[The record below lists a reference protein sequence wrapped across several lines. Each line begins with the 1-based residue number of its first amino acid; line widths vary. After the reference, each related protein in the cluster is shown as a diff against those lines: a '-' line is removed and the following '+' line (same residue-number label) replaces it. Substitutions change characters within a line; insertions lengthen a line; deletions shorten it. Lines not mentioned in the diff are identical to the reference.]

1 MKKCIVLMIGA
12 LLSLLSCSMKGPE
25 GDLVSL
31 EFVSNGTRFGTEFE
45 GHVVAGSNGT
55 FTLTAMKMNYGPLFR
70 KKIGKEEMAT
80 FKKIIL
86 DEKMYKY
93 KEHYRPLFQVKDG
106 HSWRFSA
113 KFSDGS
119 TIHSTGENSKPGGNG
134 LSKIQDYLS
143 DLIADATE
151 EIEIEVSPQ
160 DLDKSQDSI
169 GYHVK

>member
-1 MKKCIVLMIGA
+1 MKKCLVLMIGA

-134 LSKIQDYLS
+134 LSKIQGYLY
-143 DLIADATE
+143 DLIADAT
-151 EIEIEVSPQ
+151 IEV
-160 DLDKSQDSI
+160 DNEDDKE
-169 GYHVK
+169 Y

>member
-1 MKKCIVLMIGA
+1 MKKCLVLMIGA

-160 DLDKSQDSI
+160 DLDKS
-169 GYHVK
+169 

>member
-1 MKKCIVLMIGA
+1 
-12 LLSLLSCSMKGPE
+12 
-25 GDLVSL
+25 
-31 EFVSNGTRFGTEFE
+31 
-45 GHVVAGSNGT
+45 
-55 FTLTAMKMNYGPLFR
+55 
-70 KKIGKEEMAT
+70 MAT

-93 KEHYRPLFQVKDG
+93 KEHYHPLLHVKDG
-106 HSWRFSA
+106 YSWRFSA

-119 TIHSTGENSKPGGNG
+119 TIHSTGENSKPNGNG
-134 LSKIQDYLS
+134 LSKIQGYLS

-151 EIEIEVSPQ
+151 EIEIEVRPQ

>member
-1 MKKCIVLMIGA
+1 MKKCLVLMIGA

-45 GHVVAGSNGT
+45 GHVVAD
-55 FTLTAMKMNYGPLFR
+55 GPLFR

-134 LSKIQDYLS
+134 LSKIQGYLY
-143 DLIADATE
+143 DLIADAT
-151 EIEIEVSPQ
+151 IEV
-160 DLDKSQDSI
+160 DNEDDKE
-169 GYHVK
+169 Y

>member
-31 EFVSNGTRFGTEFE
+31 EFVSNGTRFGTE
-45 GHVVAGSNGT
+45 
-55 FTLTAMKMNYGPLFR
+55 YGPLFR

>member
-1 MKKCIVLMIGA
+1 MEHCLGA
-12 LLSLLSCSMKGPE
+12 LFSLLSCGTKGPE

-31 EFVSNGTRFGTEFE
+31 EFVSNGSRNGTEFE
-45 GHVVAGSNGT
+45 GHVVPGSNGT

-70 KKIGKEEMAT
+70 KKIGQEEMAT

-93 KEHYRPLFQVKDG
+93 KEHYRPL
-106 HSWRFSA
+106 SA

-119 TIHSTGENSKPGGNG
+119 TIHSTGENSKPNGNG
-134 LSKIQDYLS
+134 LSKIQGYLS
-143 DLIADATE
+143 DLIADATV
-151 EIEIEVSPQ
+151 EIEIEVRPQ
-160 DLDKSQDSI
+160 DLNKSQDSI

>member
-1 MKKCIVLMIGA
+1 MNKYLVLMIGA
-12 LLSLLSCSMKGPE
+12 LFSLLSCGTKGPE

-31 EFVSNGTRFGTEFE
+31 EFVSNGSRNGTEFE
-45 GHVVAGSNGT
+45 GHVVQDPNGT

-93 KEHYRPLFQVKDG
+93 KEHYHPLLHVKDG
-106 HSWRFSA
+106 YSWRFSA

-119 TIHSTGENSKPGGNG
+119 TIHSTGENSKPNGNG
-134 LSKIQDYLS
+134 LSKIQGYLS
-143 DLIADATE
+143 DLIADATV
-151 EIEIEVSPQ
+151 EIEIEVRPQ
-160 DLDKSQDSI
+160 DLNKSQDSI

>member
-1 MKKCIVLMIGA
+1 MKKCLVLMIGA

-113 KFSDGS
+113 KFPDGS

-134 LSKIQDYLS
+134 LSKIQGYLY
-143 DLIADATE
+143 DLIADAT
-151 EIEIEVSPQ
+151 IEV
-160 DLDKSQDSI
+160 DNEDDKE
-169 GYHVK
+169 Y

>member
-1 MKKCIVLMIGA
+1 MKKCLVLMIGA

-31 EFVSNGTRFGTEFE
+31 EFVSNGTRFGTECE

-134 LSKIQDYLS
+134 LSKIQGYLS

>member
-1 MKKCIVLMIGA
+1 MKKCLVLMIGA

-134 LSKIQDYLS
+134 LSKIQGYLS
-143 DLIADATE
+143 DLIADAT
-151 EIEIEVSPQ
+151 IEV
-160 DLDKSQDSI
+160 DNEDDKE
-169 GYHVK
+169 Y

>member
-1 MKKCIVLMIGA
+1 MKKCLVLMIGA

-151 EIEIEVSPQ
+151 DIEIEVSPQ

>member
-1 MKKCIVLMIGA
+1 MKKCLVLMIGA

-143 DLIADATE
+143 DLIADAT
-151 EIEIEVSPQ
+151 IEV
-160 DLDKSQDSI
+160 DNEDDKE
-169 GYHVK
+169 Y

>member
-1 MKKCIVLMIGA
+1 MKKCLVLMIGA
-12 LLSLLSCSMKGPE
+12 LLSLLSCSTKGPE

-93 KEHYRPLFQVKDG
+93 KEHYRPLIQVKDG
-106 HSWRFSA
+106 HFWRFSA

-119 TIHSTGENSKPGGNG
+119 TIHSTGENSQPGGNG
-134 LSKIQDYLS
+134 LSKIQGYLS

>member
-1 MKKCIVLMIGA
+1 MNKYLVLMIGA
-12 LLSLLSCSMKGPE
+12 LFSLLSCGTKGPE

-31 EFVSNGTRFGTEFE
+31 EFVSNGSRNGTEFE

-55 FTLTAMKMNYGPLFR
+55 FTLTAMKMNYGSLFR

-93 KEHYRPLFQVKDG
+93 KEHYHPLLHVKDG
-106 HSWRFSA
+106 YSWRFSA

-119 TIHSTGENSKPGGNG
+119 TIHSTGE
-134 LSKIQDYLS
+134 
-143 DLIADATE
+143 
-151 EIEIEVSPQ
+151 VRPQ
-160 DLDKSQDSI
+160 DLNKSQDSI

>member
-1 MKKCIVLMIGA
+1 MKKCLVLMIGA

-55 FTLTAMKMNYGPLFR
+55 FTLTAMKINYGPLFR

-93 KEHYRPLFQVKDG
+93 KEHYHPLFQVKDG

-119 TIHSTGENSKPGGNG
+119 TIHSTGENSKPNGNG
-134 LSKIQDYLS
+134 LSKIQGYLS

>member
-1 MKKCIVLMIGA
+1 MKKCLVLMIGA

-113 KFSDGS
+113 MFSDGS

-151 EIEIEVSPQ
+151 EIEIEVRPQ

>member
-1 MKKCIVLMIGA
+1 MIGA

-134 LSKIQDYLS
+134 LSKIQGYLY
-143 DLIADATE
+143 DLIADAT
-151 EIEIEVSPQ
+151 IEV
-160 DLDKSQDSI
+160 DNEDDKE
-169 GYHVK
+169 Y

>member
-1 MKKCIVLMIGA
+1 MKKCLVLMIGA